1 MSNASTFSSAL
12 PDRIRLDSITCLLDT
27 EQLFED
33 LEYGGLRRLKLLQV
47 GCADLVVLNKTELV
61 SEELVAKTR
70 AWIDEQLNRV
80 RVVEAVKADI
90 PLEVLLSVGQFE
102 RVDSTSASTGNEG
115 PGAEHRVA
123 FDTWS
128 YEGSEPLDLEKI
140 RDLVRHR
147 LPGAVY
153 RCTGILYST
162 HHPNLRWNAP
172 SVISACTWGWKF
184 AA

>member
-1 MSNASTFSSAL
+1 MS
-12 PDRIRLDSITCLLDT
+12 
-27 EQLFED
+27 
-33 LEYGGLRRLKLLQV
+33 
-47 GCADLVVLNKTELV
+47 
-61 SEELVAKTR
+61 VAKTQ

-80 RVVEAVKADI
+80 RVVEAVKADV

-102 RVDSTSASTGNEG
+102 RMDSTSASTGIE
-115 PGAEHRVA
+115 GAEAEHCVA

-153 RCTGILYST
+153 RCKGRVLNSQGGRADPYSSGD
-162 HHPNLRWNAP
+162 RQ
-172 SVISACTWGWKF
+172 
-184 AA
+184 